1 MAKRRL
7 LPTGS
12 LPPVV
17 IFYLRQILQ
26 KLPLTMLAGPSAAFV
41 DRWGLEFHSIA
52 PPSVFCLCLF
62 AAKSLTVSIWS
73 AAWARAPG
81 GLKSCLVA
89 AGSGSGMSPGT
100 WGMPEGPLKVCG
112 LQRLQ
117 VVPDHEPFQGILA
130 QPSLGA
136 SEPTEVSQVVKHLD
150 VSPPDLGNGSS
161 GHHRDGGPVRG
172 QPRSRRFERAWFR
185 CLSRTTTAGFT
196 EISDAID
203 YTQLIQPGQDGV
215 VAQRQRSLQRLKR
228 LLSGHLKKKSK
239 QPFLM
244 QIHICHVCIKLQNFR
259 NKRTQKS
266 PF

>member
-1 MAKRRL
+1 MGCGDSSKQFHAPQRAR
-7 LPTGS
+7 S
-12 LPPVV
+12 LALSLYGKAASSSYRKSSPGCNFV
-17 IFYLRQILQ
+17 LRQILQ

-89 AGSGSGMSPGT
+89 AGSGSGTSPGT

-117 VVPDHEPFQGILA
+117 VVPDHEPFQAILA

-136 SEPTEVSQVVKHLD
+136 SEPTEVSQVVKHLE

-161 GHHRDGGPVRG
+161 GHHRDGGLCEDNPGHAGSRG
-172 QPRSRRFERAWFR
+172 PGSVLVQDHNSWFH
-185 CLSRTTTAGFT
+185 GN
-196 EISDAID
+196 
-203 YTQLIQPGQDGV
+203 Q
-215 VAQRQRSLQRLKR
+215 
-228 LLSGHLKKKSK
+228 
-239 QPFLM
+239 
-244 QIHICHVCIKLQNFR
+244 
-259 NKRTQKS
+259 
-266 PF
+266 